1 MLSAVLATLVGF
13 MIVMLAFYIS
23 TIDKLPI
30 FACMKA
36 LGASGAEV
44 VSILV
49 FQVVIVFV
57 LGCGF
62 AGLGL
67 HVALTFL
74 AKTTISTVVTRELVL
89 AGVGTTAL
97 CSAFS
102 SLLSI
107 RKVISTDPG
116 EAFRT

>member
-36 LGASGAEV
+36 LGASGLEV

-57 LGCGF
+57 IGCGL

-74 AKTTISTVVTRELVL
+74 AKTTISTVITPKLVV

-97 CSAFS
+97 CSALS
-102 SLLSI
+102 ALLSI